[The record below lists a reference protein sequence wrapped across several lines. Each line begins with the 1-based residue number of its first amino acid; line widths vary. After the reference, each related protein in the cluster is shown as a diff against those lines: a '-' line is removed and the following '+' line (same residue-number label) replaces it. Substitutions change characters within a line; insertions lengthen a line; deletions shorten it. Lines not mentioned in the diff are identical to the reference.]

1 MGSERM
7 PAAKGGDKAK
17 AKGVAKAITKGVKT
31 VQKKIRTNIRF
42 HLPKTLSK
50 PREGKYP
57 RKYRASPNR
66 LDRYQILKYPLTTE
80 SAMKKIEENNTLV
93 FIVDVRASK
102 VQIKEAIKKMY
113 DIDTQKINT
122 LIRPDGQKKA
132 YVSNENEE
140 QVKAMKLEMERM
152 QVEHKEKTI

>member
-1 MGSERM
+1 MGSKEKAM
-7 PAAKGGDKAK
+7 PGKGKAGENAKK
-17 AKGVAKAITKGVKT
+17 VAKAITKGTSTTAKKVRTGVK
-31 VQKKIRTNIRF
+31 F
-42 HLPKTLSK
+42 HLPKTLK
-50 PREGKYP
+50 LDRNPKYP
-57 RKYRASPNR
+57 RKYRPRTNH

-113 DIDTQKINT
+113 DIETQKINT

-132 YVSNENEE
+132 YVRLTQDYDALDVAN
-140 QVKAMKLEMERM
+140 K
-152 QVEHKEKTI
+152 IGII

>member
-1 MGSERM
+1 MGTESM
-7 PAAKGGDKAK
+7 PATKGDNQAK

-31 VQKKIRTNIRF
+31 VTKKIRTNIRF

-66 LDRYQILKYPLTTE
+66 LDRYQILKFPLTTE

-102 VQIKEAIKKMY
+102 VQIKEAIKRCTTSTPPRSTPSSGPMA
-113 DIDTQKINT
+113 
-122 LIRPDGQKKA
+122 R
-132 YVSNENEE
+132 
-140 QVKAMKLEMERM
+140 
-152 QVEHKEKTI
+152 

>member
-1 MGSERM
+1 M

-57 RKYRASPNR
+57 RKYRAATNR

-132 YVSNENEE
+132 YVRLTQDYDALDVAN
-140 QVKAMKLEMERM
+140 K
-152 QVEHKEKTI
+152 IGII

>member
-1 MGSERM
+1 MGSRIRGEM
-7 PAAKGGDKAK
+7 PAAKKDAGK
-17 AKGVAKAITKGVKT
+17 AKGAQAKKAAKAITKCVKS
-31 VQKKIRTNIRF
+31 VSKKIRTSIRF
-42 HLPKTLSK
+42 HLPKTLAKS
-50 PREGKYP
+50 RDGKYP

-93 FIVDVRASK
+93 FIIDARASK

-132 YVSNENEE
+132 YVRLTQDYDALDVAN
-140 QVKAMKLEMERM
+140 K
-152 QVEHKEKTI
+152 IGII

>member
-1 MGSERM
+1 MGSSAHQSKGEM
-7 PAAKGGDKAK
+7 PAAKGADKGKAK
-17 AKGVAKAITKGVKT
+17 AAAKAITKGVKK
-31 VQKKIRTNIRF
+31 VDRKIRTNIRF
-42 HLPKTLSK
+42 HLPKTLAK
-50 PREGKYP
+50 DRDPKYP
-57 RKYRASPNR
+57 RKYRARPTR

-102 VQIKEAIKKMY
+102 GQIKEAIKRMY

-132 YVSNENEE
+132 YVRLTQDYDALDVAN
-140 QVKAMKLEMERM
+140 K
-152 QVEHKEKTI
+152 IGII

>member
-1 MGSERM
+1 M
-7 PAAKGGDKAK
+7 PAAKDGKGKANATK
-17 AKGVAKAITKGVKT
+17 AKGVAKAITKGVESAM
-31 VQKKIRTNIRF
+31 KKIRTNIRF
-42 HLPKTLSK
+42 HLPKTLAT
-50 PREGKYP
+50 PRDGKYP

-66 LDRYQILKYPLTTE
+66 LDRHQILKYPLTTE

-113 DIDTQKINT
+113 DIDTSKINT

-132 YVSNENEE
+132 YVRLTQDYDALDVAN
-140 QVKAMKLEMERM
+140 K
-152 QVEHKEKTI
+152 IGII

>member
-1 MGSERM
+1 MGTESM
-7 PAAKGGDKAK
+7 PATKGDNKAK

-31 VQKKIRTNIRF
+31 VAKKVRTNIRF
-42 HLPKTLSK
+42 HKPATLAL
-50 PREGKYP
+50 PREPKYP

-113 DIDTQKINT
+113 DIDTQKINS

-132 YVSNENEE
+132 YVRLTQDYDALDVAN
-140 QVKAMKLEMERM
+140 K
-152 QVEHKEKTI
+152 IGII

>member
-1 MGSERM
+1 MGQSFSERM

-31 VQKKIRTNIRF
+31 VTKKIRTNIRF
-42 HLPKTLSK
+42 HLPKTLAK

-102 VQIKEAIKKMY
+102 VQIKEMY
-113 DIDTQKINT
+113 DIDTQKINS

-132 YVSNENEE
+132 YVRLTQDYDALDVANKIGYLNTVLRQS
-140 QVKAMKLEMERM
+140 
-152 QVEHKEKTI
+152 TC

>member
-1 MGSERM
+1 MGEPQQETM
-7 PAAKGGDKAK
+7 PAKGDSGKAK

-42 HLPKTLSK
+42 HLPRTLAK
-50 PREGKYP
+50 PQGKYP

-66 LDRYQILKYPLTTE
+66 LDRYAILKYPLTTE

-102 VQIKEAIKKMY
+102 SQIKESIKKMY

-132 YVSNENEE
+132 YVRLT
-140 QVKAMKLEMERM
+140 QDY
-152 QVEHKEKTI
+152 

>member
-1 MGSERM
+1 MGRRIM
-7 PAAKGGDKAK
+7 PAAKDGKGKANATQAKK
-17 AKGVAKAITKGVKT
+17 AAKAITKGLKSVS
-31 VQKKIRTNIRF
+31 KKIRTSIRF
-42 HLPKTLSK
+42 HMPKTLAKS
-50 PREGKYP
+50 RDGKYP

-93 FIVDVRASK
+93 FIVDVRAGK

-132 YVSNENEE
+132 YVRLTQDYDALDVAN
-140 QVKAMKLEMERM
+140 K
-152 QVEHKEKTI
+152 IGII

>member
-1 MGSERM
+1 MGRTNM
-7 PAAKGGDKAK
+7 PAKGDSGKAK

-31 VQKKIRTNIRF
+31 VTKKIRTNIRF

-50 PREGKYP
+50 ARDGKYP

-102 VQIKEAIKKMY
+102 VQIKEAIKRMY
-113 DIDTQKINT
+113 EPIDVSKINT
-122 LIRPDGQKKA
+122 LVRPDGQKKA
-132 YVSNENEE
+132 YVHLT
-140 QVKAMKLEMERM
+140 QDFDA
-152 QVEHKEKTI
+152 

>member
-1 MGSERM
+1 MGTVRIM
-7 PAAKGGDKAK
+7 PAAKGDNKAK

-31 VQKKIRTNIRF
+31 VTKKIRTNIRF

-80 SAMKKIEENNTLV
+80 SAMKK
-93 FIVDVRASK
+93 
-102 VQIKEAIKKMY
+102 
-113 DIDTQKINT
+113 
-122 LIRPDGQKKA
+122 KA
-132 YVSNENEE
+132 YVRLTQDYDALDVAN
-140 QVKAMKLEMERM
+140 K
-152 QVEHKEKTI
+152 IGII

>member
-1 MGSERM
+1 MGTESM
-7 PAAKGGDKAK
+7 PATKGDNKAK

-31 VQKKIRTNIRF
+31 VTKKIRTNIRF
-42 HLPKTLSK
+42 HLPKTLAK
-50 PREGKYP
+50 AREGKYQ

-102 VQIKEAIKKMY
+102 LQIKEAIKKMY
-113 DIDTQKINT
+113 EPIDVSKINT
-122 LIRPDGQKKA
+122 LVRPDGQKKA
-132 YVSNENEE
+132 YVHLTQDFDALDVAN
-140 QVKAMKLEMERM
+140 K
-152 QVEHKEKTI
+152 IGII

>member
-1 MGSERM
+1 MGSKEKAM
-7 PAAKGGDKAK
+7 PGKGKAGENAKK
-17 AKGVAKAITKGVKT
+17 VAKAIKLD
-31 VQKKIRTNIRF
+31 RN
-42 HLPKTLSK
+42 P
-50 PREGKYP
+50 KYP
-57 RKYRASPNR
+57 RKYRPRPTR

-102 VQIKEAIKKMY
+102 GQIKEAIKRMY

-132 YVSNENEE
+132 YVRLTQDYDALDVAN
-140 QVKAMKLEMERM
+140 K
-152 QVEHKEKTI
+152 IGII